1 MKKSMEFLHPKMN
14 MEFGELD
21 SSLGAFWSPAFEN
34 DGFNSTFV
42 LNERGD
48 GNFGIAENATENRSK
63 LAAEMLKELES
74 SQAQNYDP
82 CCEWL
87 EEPMDLEVFGQSL
100 VESPAIPLGD
110 EADYFPLSPGPP
122 SPLTPQAP
130 TPIHPASP
138 QELYPS
144 QGDLFSLKDDVPVIA
159 IPAQNEELLE
169 SLELLLHEI
178 AAVESTSDQ
187 PQVIQEEEE
196 EDITS
201 ALLESLMNGHVAE
214 EQVNEELAEFI
225 TLINRPKIELCTVS
239 ASPIVPIP
247 PASIGSTIR
256 ICSSESK
263 DPEWIPTPRTS
274 GRKSNSS
281 QPIATTPSKP
291 RKKSLRAD
299 DRRLRKKEQ
308 NKTAATRYRIKKK
321 VELDILLDEE
331 AALEQRNLQLQMQH
345 DELASE
351 VRYLKK
357 LMREIFNNRRSR
369 WTLDTLFLS
378 LVRIR
383 FLHLIN

>member
-1 MKKSMEFLHPKMN
+1 MKKSMEFLHPKMI
-14 MEFGELD
+14 MEFGEMD
-21 SSLGAFWSPAFEN
+21 SSLEAFWSPAFEN
-34 DGFNSTFV
+34 DSFNSTFV
-42 LNERGD
+42 LSERGD

-82 CCEWL
+82 CCGWL

-110 EADYFPLSPGPP
+110 EANYFPLSPSPS
-122 SPLTPQAP
+122 SPLTPQAT

-138 QELYPS
+138 QELYPA
-144 QGDLFSLKDDVPVIA
+144 QGDLFLSKDDVPVIA
-159 IPAQNEELLE
+159 IPAENEELLE

-178 AAVESTSDQ
+178 ESTSDQ
-187 PQVIQEEEE
+187 PQVIQEE

-214 EQVNEELAEFI
+214 EQVNEELAEFMM
-225 TLINRPKIELCTVS
+225 LINKPKIELRAVS

-256 ICSSESK
+256 IGSSKSK

-281 QPIATTPSKP
+281 QPIATTPRKP

-331 AALEQRNLQLQMQH
+331 AALEQRNLQLQKQH
-345 DELASE
+345 DELANE

-357 LMREIFNNRRSR
+357 LMREIFNSRRSR
-369 WTLDTLFLS
+369 
-378 LVRIR
+378 
-383 FLHLIN
+383 

>member
-1 MKKSMEFLHPKMN
+1 M
-14 MEFGELD
+14 D

-34 DGFNSTFV
+34 DSFNSTFV

-82 CCEWL
+82 CCGWL

-110 EADYFPLSPGPP
+110 ETDYFPLSPGPS

-144 QGDLFSLKDDVPVIA
+144 QSDLFSLKDEVPVLA
-159 IPAQNEELLE
+159 IPAENEELLE
-169 SLELLLHEI
+169 SLESLLHEI

-187 PQVIQEEEE
+187 PQVIQEEE
-196 EDITS
+196 DITS
-201 ALLESLMNGHVAE
+201 ALLESLINGHVAE
-214 EQVNEELAEFI
+214 EQVNEELVEFM
-225 TLINRPKIELCTVS
+225 TLINKPKIELCAVS
-239 ASPIVPIP
+239 ASPIVSIP

-263 DPEWIPTPRTS
+263 DPEWMPTPRTS

-281 QPIATTPSKP
+281 QPIATTPRKQ
-291 RKKSLRAD
+291 RKKSLRSD

-331 AALEQRNLQLQMQH
+331 AALEQRNHQLQMQH
-345 DELASE
+345 DEMANE

-357 LMREIFNNRRSR
+357 LMREIFNNRKRR
-369 WTLDTLFLS
+369 
-378 LVRIR
+378 
-383 FLHLIN
+383 